1 MLGYVASKKNDSWI
15 KVLEIKN
22 SDEQKDNTPPIDNKD
37 DNSTNEDLYELIFEC
52 KKEDYYNFIIDSNI
66 ISISNFLSKLTTKYN
81 IEDIEIDNESIDDVI
96 LKLYEDYEL

>member
-1 MLGYVASKKNDSWI
+1 MNVSIILKGTTASRLVLKYVSYKNIKIFTKNKIDNI
-15 KVLEIKN
+15 KVKGVIK
-22 SDEQKDNTPPIDNKD
+22 K
-37 DNSTNEDLYELIFEC
+37 C
-52 KKEDYYNFIIDSNI
+52 KKEDSYNFIIDSNI

>member
-1 MLGYVASKKNDSWI
+1 MK
-15 KVLEIKN
+15 
-22 SDEQKDNTPPIDNKD
+22 
-37 DNSTNEDLYELIFEC
+37 C

>member
-1 MLGYVASKKNDSWI
+1 MMEKWRRKGGMNLKKDYLLLILNI
-15 KVLEIKN
+15 ILIVCFVLVNLLNQTI
-22 SDEQKDNTPPIDNKD
+22 
-37 DNSTNEDLYELIFEC
+37 
-52 KKEDYYNFIIDSNI
+52 FIIDSNI

>member
-1 MLGYVASKKNDSWI
+1 MLSTASF
-15 KVLEIKN
+15 
-22 SDEQKDNTPPIDNKD
+22 
-37 DNSTNEDLYELIFEC
+37 EDLLSFKQGLGDLPFKLEFYPEFIQSVNNVGS
-52 KKEDYYNFIIDSNI
+52 DYYNFIIDSNI